1 MSRMLF
7 LRDIDVDVLM
17 RCRACGHEGTLPRMD
32 LERRFGPG
40 YPVLSLAPHFRC
52 SKCHSRDVES
62 RPVPTP
68 DGPALETMVD
78 KAATAEVE
86 DRFQSTLA
94 ALRGLVDA
102 AHEPDRE
109 PDREPDPGPYR
120 DSPPPRRAESAIV
133 RAEEP
138 LPPLGSMMDALRG
151 LSARPGD
158 DDGDED
164 GPDADHG
171 GPVTPP
177 AAPAAVHDDDGD
189 DFQKELERI
198 SRLMGEEGDG
208 RSSLPPTDPDQPEDE
223 DWLPALFRDDVDL
236 SAPAVP
242 SPSVPVSDDADDDAL
257 DLVDTAPEPDGPE
270 HDEPEVVDEP
280 PPAYLTDTM
289 AALRSLIQSAAQK
302 DGGGTPPEPAVPS
315 PPARPDFG
323 FRPDED
329 DEEAGLPDPT
339 FGTPL
344 RDPDPATD
352 QDLSALR
359 AMVEKAERDAD
370 RSTSA
375 ADIASVIPPDFRPPF
390 WVETGLDQDA
400 SRAGPL
406 PPSAPAPATPS
417 PVAAPPAAA
426 PVPPPATVEPVSEP
440 EPPRRKGSFLDRL
453 RRRRSDAHHAEDH
466 PASQSPA
473 QPVPPPEPSR
483 TAATV
488 VPAAPPPADDAAS
501 LDQRLAAL
509 KAMLAGQETPPPP
522 PPPVAA
528 KAGWDDDDILDLDEA
543 AEIDAP
549 PSPPSAEVGAEE
561 GIDNDDF
568 RRVLFNRLREERQH
582 PSVHPSDEHRE
593 EDSPAEDDS
602 PAEEDIP
609 MEDILSFTIRDRAHG
624 DAPSAETAA
633 RPPEPP
639 PENEEDTEP
648 EPADFGRFA
657 IRDPDILFAR
667 SHPDED
673 EEEPAPSYLWDESP
687 GPEPD
692 LPPSPV
698 PSPVPEQA
706 PFKLDGKV
714 LPASPAGPRPDAEA
728 YERTLAALRGIL
740 GARGADDAGDDSV
753 SRGGGRRRRKKSI

>member
-17 RCRACGHEGTLPRMD
+17 RCRACGHEGTLPRLE

-68 DGPALETMVD
+68 DGPVLETMVD

-102 AHEPDRE
+102 AHEPDPE
-109 PDREPDPGPYR
+109 PDR
-120 DSPPPRRAESAIV
+120 DSPPPRRTESAFSHP
-133 RAEEP
+133 EEP

-151 LSARPGD
+151 LSALPEEDDSDEDG
-158 DDGDED
+158 DDGD
-164 GPDADHG
+164 G

-177 AAPAAVHDDDGD
+177 AVPAAVHDDDGD
-189 DFQKELERI
+189 DFQKELGRI
-198 SRLMGEEGDG
+198 SRLMGEEGE
-208 RSSLPPTDPDQPEDE
+208 SHPPSPAADPDEAEDE

-242 SPSVPVSDDADDDAL
+242 PPPAPVPDDADDDAL
-257 DLVDTAPEPDGPE
+257 DLVDTAPEPDEPE
-270 HDEPEVVDEP
+270 HDEPEVEDEP

-302 DGGGTPPEPAVPS
+302 DGDAAEPAVPP

-323 FRPDED
+323 FHPDED
-329 DEEAGLPDPT
+329 DEDSGLPDPA
-339 FGTPL
+339 FGTPA

-390 WVETGLDQDA
+390 WVETGLERDA
-400 SRAGPL
+400 PRAGPV
-406 PPSAPAPATPS
+406 PSAPPPATAFPAAPA
-417 PVAAPPAAA
+417 PVPPPVAAA
-426 PVPPPATVEPVSEP
+426 PVPEPQ
-440 EPPRRKGSFLDRL
+440 PPRRKGSFLDRL

-466 PASQSPA
+466 PTPEPPPRPA
-473 QPVPPPEPSR
+473 PPPEP
-483 TAATV
+483 AKPVATV
-488 VPAAPPPADDAAS
+488 APAAPPPADDPAS

-509 KAMLAGQETPPPP
+509 KAMLAGQDAPPP

-528 KAGWDDDDILDLDEA
+528 KGGEEDDDILDLDEA

-549 PSPPSAEVGAEE
+549 PSPPPTVVEAEE
-561 GIDNDDF
+561 EIDNDDF
-568 RRVLFNRLREERQH
+568 RRVLFNRLREEREH
-582 PSVHPSDEHRE
+582 PSAHPSDEHAE
-593 EDSPAEDDS
+593 EGS

-624 DAPSAETAA
+624 DAPPAETAA
-633 RPPEPP
+633 RPSESP
-639 PENEEDTEP
+639 PEDEEEAEP

-673 EEEPAPSYLWDESP
+673 EEEPPPSYLWDEP
-687 GPEPD
+687 AEPEPD
-692 LPPSPV
+692 LPPSPA
-698 PSPVPEQA
+698 PEQA
-706 PFKLDGKV
+706 PRPESKV
-714 LPASPAGPRPDAEA
+714 PPAPPAGPRPDAEA

-740 GARGADDAGDDSV
+740 GARGSDEAGDDNAP
-753 SRGGGRRRRKKSI
+753 RGGGRRRRKKSI

>member
-7 LRDIDVDVLM
+7 LRDLDVDVLM
-17 RCRACGHEGTLPRMD
+17 RCRACGHEGTLPRLD

-52 SKCHSRDVES
+52 SKCDSRNVES

-68 DGPALETMVD
+68 DGPVLETMVD

-102 AHEPDRE
+102 AHEPDPE
-109 PDREPDPGPYR
+109 PDR
-120 DSPPPRRAESAIV
+120 DSPPPRRPKSAFS
-133 RAEEP
+133 RPEEP

-151 LSARPGD
+151 LSAPPTED
-158 DDGDED
+158 DSDEDDGDET
-164 GPDADHG
+164 
-171 GPVTPP
+171 PVAPP
-177 AAPAAVHDDDGD
+177 VVPASAVRNDDGD
-189 DFQKELERI
+189 DFRKELARI
-198 SRLMGEEGDG
+198 SRLMGEEEE
-208 RSSLPPTDPDQPEDE
+208 SSPPLPAADPDEAEDE

-236 SAPAVP
+236 SAPAAPPPPVP
-242 SPSVPVSDDADDDAL
+242 IPDGPDDGDADDDAL
-257 DLVDTAPEPDGPE
+257 DLVDTAPEPDESE

-302 DGGGTPPEPAVPS
+302 DGDAAEPAVSP

-323 FRPDED
+323 FHPDED
-329 DEEAGLPDPT
+329 DEESGLPDPA
-339 FGTPL
+339 FGTPA

-390 WVETGLDQDA
+390 WVETSLGQD
-400 SRAGPL
+400 SPRTGP
-406 PPSAPAPATPS
+406 PPTSAPAPSAPLPA
-417 PVAAPPAAA
+417 PVPLPAAA
-426 PVPPPATVEPVSEP
+426 APAPEPP
-440 EPPRRKGSFLDRL
+440 PPRRKGSFLDRL

-466 PASQSPA
+466 PAPE
-473 QPVPPPEPSR
+473 PPPEP
-483 TAATV
+483 AKPVATV
-488 VPAAPPPADDAAS
+488 APAAPPPADDPAS

-509 KAMLAGQETPPPP
+509 KAMLAGQDAPPP
-522 PPPVAA
+522 PPPVEA

-543 AEIDAP
+543 AEIEVP
-549 PSPPSAEVGAEE
+549 PSPPPAVAEAEE
-561 GIDNDDF
+561 DFDNDDF
-568 RRVLFNRLREERQH
+568 RRALFNRLREEREH
-582 PSVHPSDEHRE
+582 PSVHPAEEHADE
-593 EDSPAEDDS
+593 DS

-624 DAPSAETAA
+624 EAPPVETAA

-639 PENEEDTEP
+639 PEDEEEAEP

-673 EEEPAPSYLWDESP
+673 EEEPPPSYLWDEP
-687 GPEPD
+687 AEPEPD
-692 LPPSPV
+692 LPPPPAPDKGPV
-698 PSPVPEQA
+698 PAPEQA
-706 PFKLDGKV
+706 PEPESKV
-714 LPASPAGPRPDAEA
+714 PSAPPAGPRPDAEA

-740 GARGADDAGDDSV
+740 GARGSDDAGENDAP
-753 SRGGGRRRRKKSI
+753 RGGRRRRKKSI